1 MWVGTRRFAA
11 LAPVRALI
19 TLACIVTLLTGCT
32 QRNHRPQAQ
41 PSPTVTVAKPAP
53 TKTIIRSGRVVRAG
67 ATVPFKAQ
75 AGVALTIRASRPSL
89 SRERLSSSYGYAPS
103 HGYYVTFVL
112 TLVNNGSSSVDIG
125 PGDFFVRVSRQ
136 GKVTTLMG
144 NAPYSG
150 ASAQL
155 DTTQLD
161 AGQTISGPL
170 TFDVRSPHG
179 TLAFAP
185 DGSPAVSWTY

>member
-1 MWVGTRRFAA
+1 MGTRRFASIATVAA
-11 LAPVRALI
+11 LVS
-19 TLACIVTLLTGCT
+19 GCT
-32 QRNHRPQAQ
+32 THSHGPRTAPA
-41 PSPTVTVAKPAP
+41 PTVTVVKPAP
-53 TKTIIRSGRVVRAG
+53 TVTVIRSGRVVRAG
-67 ATVPFKAQ
+67 TAVPFRAQ
-75 AGVALTIRASRPSL
+75 AGVALSLRASVPRL
-89 SRERLSSSYGYAPS
+89 SRQRLSSSYGYAPS
-103 HGYYVTFVL
+103 RGYYVTFQL
-112 TLVNNGSSSVDIG
+112 TLKNSGTSAVDIG
-125 PGDFFVRVSRQ
+125 PGDFFVSVTRQ

-155 DTTQLD
+155 DATQLD

>member
-1 MWVGTRRFAA
+1 M
-11 LAPVRALI
+11 PVRAVASLVV
-19 TLACIVTLLTGCT
+19 LAALTAGCS
-32 QRNHRPQAQ
+32 RPVHRPQAQ
-41 PSPTVTVAKPAP
+41 PTPTVTVVKPAP

-67 ATVPFKAQ
+67 TTVPFQAQ
-75 AGVALTIRASRPSL
+75 AGVALRIRASRPSV
-89 SRERLSSSYGYAPS
+89 STHRLSSSYGYAPS

-112 TLVNNGSSSVDIG
+112 TLANTGTSSVDIG

-161 AGQTISGPL
+161 AGQTVSGPL
-170 TFDVRSPHG
+170 TFDVRSSHG

-185 DGSPAVSWTY
+185 DGSAAISWTY

>member
-1 MWVGTRRFAA
+1 
-11 LAPVRALI
+11 
-19 TLACIVTLLTGCT
+19 
-32 QRNHRPQAQ
+32 
-41 PSPTVTVAKPAP
+41 
-53 TKTIIRSGRVVRAG
+53 VVRAG
-67 ATVPFKAQ
+67 TTVPFQAQ
-75 AGVALTIRASRPSL
+75 AGVALRLRASRPSV
-89 SRERLSSSYGYAPS
+89 STQRLSSSYGYAPAR
-103 HGYYVTFVL
+103 GYYVTFLV
-112 TLVNNGSSSVDIG
+112 TLVNTGKHSVTIG

-161 AGQTISGPL
+161 PGQRLRGPL
-170 TFDVRSPHG
+170 TFDVRVPHG